1 LILNSSSTYLFS
13 LSLHTDT
20 AAAISDRFFQSAAL
34 CTTRTTP
41 GRLRSSIGQIKPSAL
56 IHRPC
61 LQQQQALLGPF
72 ACELDEKAEVL
83 GHETY
88 IELARTGQAD
98 QPQEEPDE
106 PLRRVSG
113 SCVTEDPTESGQEQP
128 LEHVTQRR
136 VGTLK
141 EDFRAPAEAT
151 GFSIAEMVY

>member
-13 LSLHTDT
+13 LSLHTNT
-20 AAAISDRFFQSAAL
+20 AAAISDRLFQSASL
-34 CTTRTTP
+34 NTTSTTL
-41 GRLRSSIGQIKPSAL
+41 GRLRSSISQIKPSAL

-61 LQQQQALLGPF
+61 LQQQQALFGPF
-72 ACELDEKAEVL
+72 ACELDEKAKVL

-88 IELARTGQAD
+88 IKLARTGQAD
-98 QPQEEPDE
+98 QAQKEPDE

-113 SCVTEDPTESGQEQP
+113 SCVTEDPAESGQEQP

-141 EDFRAPAEAT
+141 EDLRAPAEAA
-151 GFSIAEMVY
+151 GFSVAEVVY